1 MGTLPKSILTSL
13 PEYDPQRVEAA
24 YQEALA
30 GDDTK
35 VIALDDD
42 PTGVQT
48 VHDVYV
54 YTDWKRETLREAFTD
69 GNKISFLLTNS
80 RGLTGEE
87 TAKLH
92 RQIAS
97 RVWEVSKELGRDVA
111 IISRSD
117 STLRGHYPLETETL
131 RETLEEAGAPPFDGE
146 ILMPF
151 FEEGG
156 RYTVDNVHY
165 VASGDLL
172 VPAGQTE
179 FAKDK
184 TFGYHSSDLCQWVE
198 EKTEGTF
205 PASEVAT
212 VSLDALR
219 SLNYDEIEGKLLSL
233 HGFGKMIVNAAC
245 EEDVKVFVT
254 ALFRAMKKKKR
265 YLYRSA
271 AALAKV
277 MGGVTSRP
285 LLTRQELVDPDNCN
299 GGLIVAGSH
308 VSKTTAQLA
317 ALHELEG
324 LAFVELNQHL
334 VVDDQ
339 AFTQEIAR
347 VIAEAEKNIQEGR
360 TVAVYTRRERFD
372 LNSGNKEDELRLAVK
387 ISDAVTSVVS
397 RLTVRPNF
405 IIAKGGITSS
415 EIGTK
420 ALRCRKARVMGQ
432 ILKGVP
438 VWETGEESLFRRMP
452 YVIFPGNVG
461 DDFALRDAV
470 LKILP

>member
-1 MGTLPKSILTSL
+1 MGPLPKSILASL
-13 PEYDPQRVEAA
+13 PECGAASVEAA
-24 YQEALA
+24 YQAALA

-35 VIALDDD
+35 VIVLDDD

-54 YTDWKRETLREAFTD
+54 YTEWKRETLREAFTD

-97 RVWEVSKELGRDVA
+97 RIWEISRELDRSTA

-117 STLRGHYPLETETL
+117 STLRGHYPLETEVL

-172 VPAGQTE
+172 VPVGETE
-179 FAKDK
+179 FARDK
-184 TFGYHSSDLCQWVE
+184 TFGYHSSNLCQWVE
-198 EKTEGTF
+198 EKTEGVF
-205 PASEVAT
+205 PASEVTA
-212 VSLDALR
+212 VSLEEIR
-219 SLNYDEIEGKLLSL
+219 SLDYEGIERKLLSL
-233 HGFGKMIVNAAC
+233 HSFGKMIVNAVC
-245 EEDVKVFVT
+245 ENDVKVFVT
-254 ALFRAMKKKKR
+254 ALFRALKKGKR
-265 YLYRSA
+265 FLYRSA

-277 MGGVTSRP
+277 MGGVASRP
-285 LLTRQELVDPDNCN
+285 LLTRQELVDPDDHN
-299 GGLIVAGSH
+299 GGLMIAGSH
-308 VSKTTAQLA
+308 VRKTTAQIA
-317 ALHELEG
+317 ALHELEE

-334 VVDDQ
+334 VTDGK
-339 AFTQEIAR
+339 AFSREIAR
-347 VIAEAEKNIQEGR
+347 VIAEAEKNIREGR

-397 RLTVRPNF
+397 GLTVRPRF

-420 ALRCRKARVMGQ
+420 ALRCRRARVMGQ

-438 VWETGEESLFRRMP
+438 VWETGDESLFGRMP

-461 DDFALRDAV
+461 DDRALRDAV
-470 LKILP
+470 RKLLP

>member
-1 MGTLPKSILTSL
+1 MGTLPKSILASL
-13 PEYDPQRVEAA
+13 PEYDAPRVEAA

-30 GDDTK
+30 EDDTK

-54 YTDWKRETLREAFTD
+54 YTDWERETLREAFTD

-80 RGLTGEE
+80 RGLTGGE
-87 TAKLH
+87 TTKLH

-97 RVWEVSKELGRDVA
+97 RIWEISKELGRNTA

-117 STLRGHYPLETETL
+117 STLRGHYPLETEIL
-131 RETLEEAGAPPFDGE
+131 RETLEEAGAPAFDGE

-172 VPAGQTE
+172 VPAGETE
-179 FAKDK
+179 FARDK
-184 TFGYHSSDLCQWVE
+184 TFGYHSSDLRQWVE
-198 EKTEGTF
+198 EKTEGAF
-205 PASEVAT
+205 PASEVVT
-212 VSLDALR
+212 VSLEELR
-219 SLNYDEIEGKLLSL
+219 SLDYDGIERKLLSL
-233 HGFGKMIVNAAC
+233 RGFGKMIVNAVC
-245 EEDVKVFVT
+245 EKDVKVFVT
-254 ALFRAMKKKKR
+254 ALFRTLKKEKR
-265 YLYRSA
+265 FLYRSA

-277 MGGVTSRP
+277 MGGVASRP
-285 LLTRQELVDPDNCN
+285 LLTRQELVDPDNRN
-299 GGLIVAGSH
+299 GGLIIAGSH
-308 VSKTTAQLA
+308 VSKTTAQIA
-317 ALHELEG
+317 ALHELEE

-334 VVDDQ
+334 VTDDQ
-339 AFTQEIAR
+339 AFSREIAR
-347 VIAEAEKNIQEGR
+347 VIAEAEKNIRKGR
-360 TVAVYTRRERFD
+360 TVALYTRRERFD

-397 RLTVRPNF
+397 RLTARPNF
-405 IIAKGGITSS
+405 ILAKGGITSS

-438 VWETGEESLFRRMP
+438 VWETGAESLFGHMP

-461 DDFALRDAV
+461 DDNALRDAV
-470 LKILP
+470 QKILP